1 MQQGRQQAGEQDM
14 RHVILLISIIIL
26 GSCLGN
32 LSQTALNA
40 MFTGIA
46 DDFGV
51 ETALG
56 QWVTTLYML
65 VLGITVP
72 AVTFLMRRY
81 RLKSLVVGALALLFV
96 GAVVDSLAVSF
107 PLLIAGRV
115 LQAVSA
121 GITMPMMI
129 SVTMTSFPPDRRAT
143 VMGIAGIAMGFAPNI
158 GPTIGGW
165 MIGWGGWRSFFV
177 ALALCSL
184 MLAVAAAVLIRR
196 KPCLDANAKLDVPS
210 LVASALGFGGLLLGF
225 TDASSYGFESPL
237 VWAPV
242 LVGALFLVL
251 FLLRQKRI
259 EAPLIHLD
267 IFRSWR
273 FRVSFWAGNCLFACY
288 MGITLVLPLF
298 VEGQWGGTA
307 LEAGLSLLPGTVAAL
322 VVNPLAGYLVDRIGG
337 RPVITVAAACL
348 ALGAVSMAFIDE
360 ATPFW
365 LIIVLQGVR
374 ATGVSGLIGPLTS
387 WGLADLP
394 HAIMTDGSSFS
405 TAARQACAALG
416 TALMVFAIT
425 LLPGTA
431 GYHAAFAVSGLF
443 GVLTL
448 VLALAKVR

>member
-1 MQQGRQQAGEQDM
+1 MQQGQQQSVKQDM
-14 RHVILLISIIIL
+14 KHVILLISIVIL

-46 DDFGV
+46 ADFEV
-51 ETALG
+51 DTALG

-72 AVTFLMRRY
+72 AVTFLMRRF
-81 RLKSLVVGALALLFV
+81 RLKSLVLGALALLFL
-96 GAVVDSLAVSF
+96 GAVVDSLAISF

-115 LQAVSA
+115 IQAVSA

-143 VMGIAGIAMGFAPNI
+143 VMGISGIAMGFAPNI

-177 ALALCSL
+177 ALAACSL
-184 MLAVAAAVLIRR
+184 VLIVAAAVCIRR
-196 KPCLDANAKLDVPS
+196 KPCADANAKLDVVS
-210 LVASALGFGGLLLGF
+210 LIASALGFGGLLLGF
-225 TDASSYGFESPL
+225 TDASSYEFASPL

-251 FLLRQKRI
+251 FLRRQKRI
-259 EAPLIHLD
+259 DAPLIHLG
-267 IFRSWR
+267 IFESWR
-273 FRVSFWAGNCLFACY
+273 FRVSFWASNTLFACY

-307 LEAGLSLLPGTVAAL
+307 LQAGLSLLPGTVAAL
-322 VVNPLAGYLVDRIGG
+322 VVNPLAGYLVDRIGA
-337 RPVITVAAACL
+337 RPVITVGSVCL
-348 ALGAVSMAFIDE
+348 AAGAVSMAFIDE
-360 ATPFW
+360 STPFW
-365 LIIVLQGVR
+365 LIVVLQGVR
-374 ATGVSGLIGPLTS
+374 ATGVSSLIGPLTS

-394 HAIMTDGSSFS
+394 HSIMTDGSSFS

-425 LLPGTA
+425 LLPGTD
-431 GYHAAFAVSGLF
+431 GYHAAFAVSGVF
-443 GVLTL
+443 GVFTL
-448 VLALAKVR
+448 VLAFAKVR

>member
-1 MQQGRQQAGEQDM
+1 MRQSQQQAGQSDM
-14 RHVILLISIIIL
+14 KHVILLISVVIL

-72 AVTFLMRRY
+72 AVTFLMRRF
-81 RLKSLVVGALALLFV
+81 RLKSLVLGALLLLFV
-96 GAVVDSLAVSF
+96 GAVVDSLAASF
-107 PLLIAGRV
+107 PMLIAGRV

-129 SVTMTSFPPDRRAT
+129 SVSMTSFPPDRRAT
-143 VMGIAGIAMGFAPNI
+143 VMGISGIAMGFAPNI

-184 MLAVAAAVLIRR
+184 LLIVAAAVCIQR
-196 KPCLDANAKLDVPS
+196 KPCQDANAKLDVPS
-210 LVASALGFGGLLLGF
+210 LIASALGFGGLLLGF
-225 TDASSYGFESPL
+225 TDASSYRISSPL

-259 EAPLIHLD
+259 DTPLIHLD
-267 IFRSWR
+267 IFKSWR
-273 FRVSFWAGNCLFACY
+273 FRVSFWAGNTLFACY

-322 VVNPLAGYLVDRIGG
+322 VVNPLAGYLVDRIGA
-337 RPVITVAAACL
+337 RPVITVGSVCL
-348 ALGAVSMAFIDE
+348 AAGAVSMAFIDE
-360 ATPFW
+360 STPFW

-374 ATGVSGLIGPLTS
+374 ATGVSCLIGPLTS

-394 HAIMTDGSSFS
+394 HSIMTDGSSFS

-425 LLPGTA
+425 LLPGAA
-431 GYHAAFAVSGLF
+431 GYHAAFAVSAVF

-448 VLALAKVR
+448 VLAFAKVR

>member
-1 MQQGRQQAGEQDM
+1 MRQSQQQAEKQSM
-14 RHVILLISIIIL
+14 KHVIILISIVIL

-32 LSQTALNA
+32 LSQTAVNA

-51 ETALG
+51 ETELG

-72 AVTFLMRRY
+72 SVTFLMRRF
-81 RLKSLVVGALALLFV
+81 RLKSLVMGALALLFV
-96 GAVVDSLAVSF
+96 GAVVDTFAVSF
-107 PLLIAGRV
+107 PMLIAGRV

-143 VMGIAGIAMGFAPNI
+143 VMGISGIAMGFAPNI

-177 ALALCSL
+177 ALGAATLL
-184 MLAVAAAVLIRR
+184 LIVAAAVFIQR
-196 KPCLDANAKLDVPS
+196 KPCQDTQAKLDVVS
-210 LVASALGFGGLLLGF
+210 LIASALGFGGLLLGF
-225 TDASSYGFESPL
+225 TDASSYGFKSPL

-242 LVGALFLVL
+242 LVGVLFLVL
-251 FLLRQKRI
+251 FLRRQARV
-259 EAPLIHLD
+259 EAPLIDLG
-267 IFRSWR
+267 IFDSWR
-273 FRVSFWAGNCLFACY
+273 FRVSFWAGNSLFACY

-322 VVNPLAGYLVDRIGG
+322 VVNPVAGYLVDRIGA
-337 RPVITVAAACL
+337 RPVVTVGSVCL
-348 ALGAVSMAFIDE
+348 AAGAVSMAFIDE

-365 LIIVLQGVR
+365 LIIVLQGIR
-374 ATGVSGLIGPLTS
+374 ATGVSSLIGPLTS
-387 WGLADLP
+387 WGLADLS
-394 HAIMTDGSSFS
+394 HSIMTDGSSFS

-425 LLPGTA
+425 LLPGVS
-431 GYHAAFAVSGLF
+431 GYHAAFAVSGVF
-443 GVLTL
+443 GMLTL